1 MNPAILGST
10 LVTLQFGILAL
21 LAWLTLPHWQAGAWG
36 AASTAMWLAGLLTG
50 LWAVAS
56 NRPGNFNIRPAPK
69 AGGQLVQHGPYRW
82 IRHPMYSALLLLAAG
97 CALAVATTVAWLLWL
112 ALAVVLTA
120 KATLEEA
127 WMTREHPDYAGYRAR
142 TRRFLPW
149 LL

>member
-1 MNPAILGST
+1 MNPAILGGT
-10 LVTLQFGILAL
+10 LVTLQFGILTL
-21 LAWLTLPHWQAGAWG
+21 LGWLTLPHWQAGTW
-36 AASTAMWLAGLLTG
+36 STASAALWLMGLLTG
-50 LWAVAS
+50 LWAVTS

-97 CALAVATTVAWLLWL
+97 CALVVATPAAWALWL
-112 ALAVVLTA
+112 ALAAVLTG
-120 KATLEEA
+120 KAALEEA

>member
-1 MNPAILGST
+1 MDPSLIGGT
-10 LVTLQFGILAL
+10 LVTLQFGILAWL
-21 LAWLTLPHWQAGAWG
+21 GWLTLPRWQQGDWNAG
-36 AASTAMWLAGLLTG
+36 STALWLAGLLLG

-69 AGGQLVQHGPYRW
+69 AGGRLVQHSPYRW

-97 CALAVATTVAWLLWL
+97 CALALATLPAWGLWL
-112 ALAVVLTA
+112 ALLAVLTI
-120 KATLEEA
+120 KAALEEA
-127 WMTREHPDYAGYRAR
+127 WMTRAHPDYAVYRAR